1 MAKIFDKPS
10 NKWIE
15 IPNETYAEYMKYCSN
30 HRKRMQAHGLCKCP
44 RAKWWQ
50 CDTVCADCIHQ
61 NLPETVSLDEPVTDC
76 SSEDEMELLD
86 VVVDG
91 SELME
96 ELLCDADEL
105 NHLLKRL
112 QELMPE
118 ALKIGKL
125 RDDELTDTEIAERIG
140 VCRTTFRSRLN
151 KVREILKKEFP
162 EVF

>member
-1 MAKIFDKPS
+1 
-10 NKWIE
+10 
-15 IPNETYAEYMKYCSN
+15 MKYCSN
-30 HRKRMQAHGLCKCP
+30 HRKRMQAHGLCKYP

-61 NLPETVSLDEPVTDC
+61 NLLETVSLDEPVSDC

-112 QELMPE
+112 QELMPD

>member
-15 IPNETYAEYMKYCSN
+15 VPNETYAEYMKYCSN

-76 SSEDEMELLD
+76 SSEDEMDLLD

-96 ELLCDADEL
+96 YAPGSIYRNRRMAGLLSR
-105 NHLLKRL
+105 RL
-112 QELMPE
+112 
-118 ALKIGKL
+118 
-125 RDDELTDTEIAERIG
+125 
-140 VCRTTFRSRLN
+140 
-151 KVREILKKEFP
+151 
-162 EVF
+162 

>member
-10 NKWIE
+10 NKQIE
-15 IPNETYAEYMKYCSN
+15 VPSETYAEYMKYCSN
-30 HRKRMQAHGLCKCP
+30 HRKRMQAHGLCKYP

-50 CDTVCADCIHQ
+50 CDMVCADCIHQ
-61 NLPETVSLDEPVTDC
+61 NLLETVSLDEPVTDC

-86 VVVDG
+86 VIVDG

-112 QELMPE
+112 QELMPD
-118 ALKIGKL
+118 ALKIDKL

>member
-1 MAKIFDKPS
+1 
-10 NKWIE
+10 
-15 IPNETYAEYMKYCSN
+15 
-30 HRKRMQAHGLCKCP
+30 
-44 RAKWWQ
+44 
-50 CDTVCADCIHQ
+50 
-61 NLPETVSLDEPVTDC
+61 
-76 SSEDEMELLD
+76 MELLD
-86 VVVDG
+86 VIVDG

>member
-1 MAKIFDKPS
+1 
-10 NKWIE
+10 
-15 IPNETYAEYMKYCSN
+15 MKYCSN
-30 HRKRMQAHGLCKCP
+30 HRKRMQAHGLCKYP

-61 NLPETVSLDEPVTDC
+61 NLLETVSLDEPVTDC